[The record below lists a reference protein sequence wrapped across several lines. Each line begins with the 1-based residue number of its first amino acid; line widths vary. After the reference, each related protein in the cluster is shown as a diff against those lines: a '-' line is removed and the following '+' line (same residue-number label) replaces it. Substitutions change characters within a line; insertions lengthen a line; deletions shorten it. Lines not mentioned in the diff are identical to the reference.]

1 LLEDIRACVHVF
13 CVCVMLCWS
22 VDSVISQ
29 DGETK
34 HMGVDAHRS
43 VCVCVCAGLVPCNR
57 WAELSQIGS
66 WTPGS

>member
-43 VCVCVCAGLVPCNR
+43 VCVCVCWSRTL
-57 WAELSQIGS
+57 
-66 WTPGS
+66 